1 MKWRFGPVHSLRK
14 TMKHWISASSGVS
27 KRGSLASGYLA
38 STVNNKHIKKNKK
51 EKTDS
56 VSWWEGEECQR
67 IFGLAARI
75 LWSPSWPTSPIL
87 SSFLWIS
94 WLGCAPIT
102 GLTPVRLVC
111 QVGTSWL
118 HTFTSSY
125 DNGGRAWQGRHLSLK
140 EGRNVILPLWTDMAV
155 LTVSLESLI
164 LCSTRYYAK
173 ADVQSGKFSKFV
185 TEQHKVFSFS
195 ASVEVSVSVSV
206 RLAGST
212 NK

>member
-1 MKWRFGPVHSLRK
+1 
-14 TMKHWISASSGVS
+14 
-27 KRGSLASGYLA
+27 
-38 STVNNKHIKKNKK
+38 
-51 EKTDS
+51 
-56 VSWWEGEECQR
+56 
-67 IFGLAARI
+67 
-75 LWSPSWPTSPIL
+75 
-87 SSFLWIS
+87 
-94 WLGCAPIT
+94 
-102 GLTPVRLVC
+102 
-111 QVGTSWL
+111 
-118 HTFTSSY
+118 
-125 DNGGRAWQGRHLSLK
+125 
-140 EGRNVILPLWTDMAV
+140 MAV